1 MKILYVTTIAS
12 TMSFFVEHFKMLV
25 EDGHTVEL
33 ASNLEQGL
41 RENIQVFGFK
51 KYNLAFSRS
60 PMSLNNLKALNGLK
74 TILRKGNYDIVHCHT
89 PNAAVITRFA
99 CRKMRKNGLKVFYT
113 AHGFHFYKGAPWK
126 NWILHYPIEWICSFW
141 TDTLITINKEDY
153 QRAKRNFHAKKIV
166 YLPGVGIN
174 FQRLD
179 VTGINKE
186 RKRDELGLLDT
197 DYVLLSVGELN
208 ANKNHKVVINALEL
222 LRKEK
227 KIENSKYLICG
238 QGNQKEE
245 LEELIKA
252 KDLESIVILL
262 GYRLDIPE
270 ICAISDVFVHP
281 SYREGLSVALMEAM
295 VMGLPCIASNI
306 RGNTDLIDDGKGG
319 ILFDANDVIACSNAI
334 RSMDVANRKKLG
346 EYNRKKIEA
355 FSAETIVNDLR
366 KQYLNC

>member
-25 EDGHTVEL
+25 KDGHIVEL
-33 ASNLEQGL
+33 ASNLDQGL

-89 PNAAVITRFA
+89 PNAAAITRFA

-186 RKRDELGLLDT
+186 RKRNELGLLDT
-197 DYVLLSVGELN
+197 DYVLLSVGDLN

-227 KIENSKYLICG
+227 KRENLKYLICG
-238 QGNQKEE
+238 QGDQKEE

-252 KDLESIVILL
+252 KELESIVILL

-334 RSMDVANRKKLG
+334 RSMDVVNRKKLG

-355 FSAETIVNDLR
+355 FSAETIVNNLR